1 MASGTSKESFVK
13 TWQDD
18 KQKIVNQFLLQK
30 NENENENESQERY
43 RNVIQAWS

>member
-1 MASGTSKESFVK
+1 MASGTSKESFK